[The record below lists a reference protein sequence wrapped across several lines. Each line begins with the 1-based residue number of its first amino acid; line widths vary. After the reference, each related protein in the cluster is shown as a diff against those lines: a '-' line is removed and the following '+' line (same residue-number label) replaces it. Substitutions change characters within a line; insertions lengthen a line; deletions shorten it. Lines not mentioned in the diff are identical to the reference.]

1 MNKEIKEHENENT
14 TQINFIGRKYQS
26 VFITS
31 FISER
36 GEKPKNNGYISYIE
50 LDNFGCWV
58 VVDGDNG
65 GIFKNKIAP
74 YIGESIIES
83 FIANPTID
91 KREIE
96 KMLLSIHK
104 KYRNMQSEEINI
116 EQDYSSC
123 SIAMFVTDYA
133 VATFANIGNAR
144 YGVLR
149 DHKLVKKSNDDT
161 LAYLQYEAGNILY
174 DEIRFRKDKNIFT
187 KKFGAD
193 KSIKINVSDIFV
205 LRPNDRV
212 LLYTQGAWENLDEE
226 DIELISETSER
237 PGKFIGNIVNKMKR
251 NCFLSL
257 GNYTLCGI
265 YVNRPLNIP
274 VPPENNILKLKN
286 QISKNKDSLKKKL
299 LIILALFILIGGG
312 ISTYQKI
319 KLNNQINSI
328 KKEISFNL
336 EQGKVRIE
344 EKDYSNAINN
354 YQKIKELYAQLV
366 TYQNNPEDKIG
377 EIDSILMEVQTLIKV
392 QTLSKQGE
400 DKLEEYKFNEAVKI
414 YKEAILTLS
423 NISLDKTIKET
434 LNQQLDVS
442 EKLLEAQEIKIK
454 ADELYNYQ
462 NKNTKTRKAKQKE
475 AIDLYK
481 NIAPVYKKYNKNI
494 MYDEIMEKINKY
506 EEENKTIS
514 AIPKKQEFKK
524 VVKLPTYR
532 GDREFREFRYYD
544 SLKSYENALKGA
556 NTTEKKKYLNG
567 KIAMNKQLLI
577 AVELELKGDEYLEKK
592 RNPKKAKKY
601 FEEALNENKKLAD
614 NNYMPK
620 DRYDAIITRLENK
633 LKKLK

>member
-1 MNKEIKEHENENT
+1 MDKEIKERENENT
-14 TQINFIGRKYQS
+14 TQVSLLGRKYQS

-31 FISER
+31 FLSER
-36 GEKPKNNGYISYIE
+36 GDRPKNNGYVSYIE

-65 GIFKNKIAP
+65 GIFKDKIAP

-104 KYRNMQSEEINI
+104 KYRNMQSEEVNI
-116 EQDYSSC
+116 EDDYSTC

-133 VATFANIGNAR
+133 VATFASVGNAR

-149 DHKLVKKSNDDT
+149 NHKLVKKSNDDT

-187 KKFGAD
+187 KRFGAD
-193 KSIKINVSDIFV
+193 RSIKINVSDIFI

-226 DIELISETSER
+226 DIELISERAER
-237 PGKFIGNIVNKMKR
+237 PGKFIGNLVNKMKR

-257 GNYTLCGI
+257 GNYAFCGI
-265 YVNRPLNIP
+265 YINRPLDVP
-274 VPPENNILKLKN
+274 APPESSILKLKT
-286 QISKNKDSLKKKL
+286 QISKNKNSLKKKIL
-299 LIILALFILIGGG
+299 VILALLILIGGG
-312 ISTYQKI
+312 VPAYQKI

-328 KKEISFNL
+328 EKEIAFTL
-336 EQGKVRIE
+336 EKGKAEIQ
-344 EKDYSNAINN
+344 EKEYAGAITN
-354 YQKIKELYAQLV
+354 YQKIKDLYIELE
-366 TYQNNPEDKIG
+366 TYKEVPDERLK
-377 EIDSILMEVQTLIKV
+377 EIDSILEEVQILNRV

-400 DKLEEYKFNEAVKI
+400 DNLESYKFKEAVKA
-414 YKEAILTLS
+414 YEEAILTLG
-423 NISLDKTIKET
+423 NISLEKNI
-434 LNQQLDVS
+434 LSQQLEVS
-442 EKLLEAQEIKIK
+442 KKLSEVQEIKIK

-462 NKNTKTRKAKQKE
+462 SKNSRTRKDKQKE
-475 AIDLYK
+475 AINLYK
-481 NIAPVYKKYNKNI
+481 NIAPIYKEYNKNI
-494 MYDEIMEKINKY
+494 IYDEIIEKINKY
-506 EEENKTIS
+506 EEENKPKPVT
-514 AIPKKQEFKK
+514 PKKKEPKK
-524 VVKLPTYR
+524 IVKLPAYK
-532 GDREFREFRYYD
+532 GDREFREFKYYT

-556 NTTEKKKYLNG
+556 NTPEKKEYLKG

-577 AVELELKGDEYLEKK
+577 AVELELKGDEYLEKRK
-592 RNPKKAKKY
+592 DSKKAKKY
-601 FEEALNENKKLAD
+601 YEEALVENKKLS
-614 NNYMPK
+614 NNDYMPK
-620 DRYDAIITRLENK
+620 DRYNAIINRLENK

>member
-1 MNKEIKEHENENT
+1 MDKEIKERENENT
-14 TQINFIGRKYQS
+14 TQVSLLGRKYQS

-31 FISER
+31 FLSER
-36 GEKPKNNGYISYIE
+36 GDRPKNNGYVSYIE

-65 GIFKNKIAP
+65 GIFKDKIAP

-104 KYRNMQSEEINI
+104 KYRNMQSEEVNI
-116 EQDYSSC
+116 EDDYSTC

-133 VATFANIGNAR
+133 VATFASVGNAR

-149 DHKLVKKSNDDT
+149 NHKLVKKSNDDT

-187 KKFGAD
+187 KRFGAD
-193 KSIKINVSDIFV
+193 RSIKINVSDIFI

-226 DIELISETSER
+226 DIELISERAER
-237 PGKFIGNIVNKMKR
+237 PGKFIGNLVNKMKR

-257 GNYTLCGI
+257 GNYAFCGI
-265 YVNRPLNIP
+265 YINRPLDVP
-274 VPPENNILKLKN
+274 APPESSISKLKT
-286 QISKNKDSLKKKL
+286 QISKNKNSLKKKIL
-299 LIILALFILIGGG
+299 VILALLILIGGG
-312 ISTYQKI
+312 VPAYQKI

-328 KKEISFNL
+328 EKEIAFTL
-336 EQGKVRIE
+336 EKGKAEIQ
-344 EKDYSNAINN
+344 EKEYAGAITN
-354 YQKIKELYAQLV
+354 YQKIKDLYIELE
-366 TYQNNPEDKIG
+366 TYKEVPDERLK
-377 EIDSILMEVQTLIKV
+377 EIDSILEEVQILNRV

-400 DKLEEYKFNEAVKI
+400 DNLESYKFKEAVKA
-414 YKEAILTLS
+414 YEEAILSLG
-423 NISLDKTIKET
+423 NISLEKNI
-434 LNQQLDVS
+434 LSQQLEVS
-442 EKLLEAQEIKIK
+442 KKLSEVQEIKIK

-462 NKNTKTRKAKQKE
+462 SKNSRTRKDKQKE
-475 AIDLYK
+475 AINLYK
-481 NIAPVYKKYNKNI
+481 NIAPIYKEYNKNI
-494 MYDEIMEKINKY
+494 IYDEIIEKINKY
-506 EEENKTIS
+506 EEENKPKPVT
-514 AIPKKQEFKK
+514 PKKKEPKK
-524 VVKLPTYR
+524 IVKLPAYK
-532 GDREFREFRYYD
+532 GDREFREFKYYT

-556 NTTEKKKYLNG
+556 NTPEKKEYLKG

-577 AVELELKGDEYLEKK
+577 AVELELKGDEYLEKRK
-592 RNPKKAKKY
+592 DSKKAKKY
-601 FEEALNENKKLAD
+601 YEEALVENKKLS
-614 NNYMPK
+614 NNDYMPK
-620 DRYDAIITRLENK
+620 DRYNAIINRLENK

>member
-1 MNKEIKEHENENT
+1 MDKEIKERENENT
-14 TQINFIGRKYQS
+14 TQVSLLGRKYQS

-31 FISER
+31 FLSER
-36 GEKPKNNGYISYIE
+36 GDRPKNNGYVSYIE

-65 GIFKNKIAP
+65 GIFKDKIAP

-104 KYRNMQSEEINI
+104 KYRNMQSEEVNI
-116 EQDYSSC
+116 EDDYSTC

-133 VATFANIGNAR
+133 VATFASVGNAR

-149 DHKLVKKSNDDT
+149 NHKLVKKSNDDT

-193 KSIKINVSDIFV
+193 RSIKINVSDIFI

-226 DIELISETSER
+226 DIELISERAER
-237 PGKFIGNIVNKMKR
+237 PGKFIGNLVNKMKR

-257 GNYTLCGI
+257 GNYAFCGI
-265 YVNRPLNIP
+265 YINRPLDVP
-274 VPPENNILKLKN
+274 APPESSISKLKT
-286 QISKNKDSLKKKL
+286 QISKNKNSLKKKIL
-299 LIILALFILIGGG
+299 VILALLILIGGG
-312 ISTYQKI
+312 VPAYQKI

-328 KKEISFNL
+328 EKEIAFTL
-336 EQGKVRIE
+336 EKGKAEIQ
-344 EKDYSNAINN
+344 EKEYAGAITN
-354 YQKIKELYAQLV
+354 YQKIKDLYIELE
-366 TYQNNPEDKIG
+366 TYKEVPDERLK
-377 EIDSILMEVQTLIKV
+377 EIDSILEEVQILNRV

-400 DKLEEYKFNEAVKI
+400 DNLESYKFKEAVKA
-414 YKEAILTLS
+414 YEEAILTLG
-423 NISLDKTIKET
+423 NISLEKNI
-434 LNQQLDVS
+434 LSQQLEVS
-442 EKLLEAQEIKIK
+442 KKLSEVQEIKIK

-462 NKNTKTRKAKQKE
+462 SKNSRTRKDKQKE
-475 AIDLYK
+475 AINLYK
-481 NIAPVYKKYNKNI
+481 NIAPIYKEYNKNI
-494 MYDEIMEKINKY
+494 IYDEIIEKINKY
-506 EEENKTIS
+506 EEENKPKPVT
-514 AIPKKQEFKK
+514 PKKKEPKK
-524 VVKLPTYR
+524 IVKLPAYK
-532 GDREFREFRYYD
+532 GDREFREFKYYT

-556 NTTEKKKYLNG
+556 NTPEKKEYLKG

-577 AVELELKGDEYLEKK
+577 AVELELKGDEYLEKRK
-592 RNPKKAKKY
+592 DSKKAKKY
-601 FEEALNENKKLAD
+601 YEEALVENKKLS
-614 NNYMPK
+614 NNDYMPK
-620 DRYDAIITRLENK
+620 DRYNAIINRLENK

>member
-1 MNKEIKEHENENT
+1 MDKEIKEHENENT
-14 TQINFIGRKYQS
+14 TQVSLLGRKYQS

-31 FISER
+31 FLSER
-36 GEKPKNNGYISYIE
+36 GDRPKNNGYVSYIE

-65 GIFKNKIAP
+65 GIFKDKIAP

-104 KYRNMQSEEINI
+104 KYRNMQSEEVNI
-116 EQDYSSC
+116 EDDYSTC

-133 VATFANIGNAR
+133 VATFASVGNAR

-149 DHKLVKKSNDDT
+149 NHKLVKKSNDDT

-187 KKFGAD
+187 KRFGAD
-193 KSIKINVSDIFV
+193 RSIKINVSDIFV

-226 DIELISETSER
+226 DIELISERAER
-237 PGKFIGNIVNKMKR
+237 PGKFIGNLVNKMKR

-257 GNYTLCGI
+257 GNYAFCGI
-265 YVNRPLNIP
+265 YINRPLDVP
-274 VPPENNILKLKN
+274 APPESSISKLKT
-286 QISKNKDSLKKKL
+286 QISKNKNSLKKKML
-299 LIILALFILIGGG
+299 VILALLILIGGG
-312 ISTYQKI
+312 VPAYQKI

-328 KKEISFNL
+328 EKEIAFTL
-336 EQGKVRIE
+336 EKGKAEVQ
-344 EKDYSNAINN
+344 EKEYAEATIN
-354 YQKIKELYAQLV
+354 YQKIKDLYSELE
-366 TYQNNPEDKIG
+366 TYKEVPDERLK
-377 EIDSILMEVQTLIKV
+377 EIDSILEEVQILNRV

-400 DKLEEYKFNEAVKI
+400 DNLESYKFKEAVKA
-414 YKEAILTLS
+414 YEEAILTLG
-423 NISLDKTIKET
+423 NISLEKNIKEI
-434 LNQQLDVS
+434 LSQQLEVS
-442 EKLLEAQEIKIK
+442 KKLSEVQEIKIK

-462 NKNTKTRKAKQKE
+462 SKNSRTRKDKQKE

-481 NIAPVYKKYNKNI
+481 NIAPIYKEYNKNI
-494 MYDEIMEKINKY
+494 IYDEIIEKINKY
-506 EEENKTIS
+506 EEENKPKPVT
-514 AIPKKQEFKK
+514 PKKKEPKK
-524 VVKLPTYR
+524 VVKLPAYR
-532 GDREFREFRYYD
+532 GDREFKEFKYYT

-556 NTTEKKKYLNG
+556 NTPEKKEYLKG
-567 KIAMNKQLLI
+567 KIAMNKQLLV
-577 AVELELKGDEYLEKK
+577 AVELELKGDEYLEKRK
-592 RNPKKAKKY
+592 DSKKAKKY
-601 FEEALNENKKLAD
+601 YEEALVENKKLA
-614 NNYMPK
+614 NNDYMPK
-620 DRYDAIITRLENK
+620 DRYNAIINRLENK

>member
-1 MNKEIKEHENENT
+1 MDKEIKGRENENT
-14 TQINFIGRKYQS
+14 TQVSLLGRKYQS

-31 FISER
+31 FLSER
-36 GEKPKNNGYISYIE
+36 GDRPKNNGYVSYIE

-65 GIFKNKIAP
+65 GIFKDKIAP

-104 KYRNMQSEEINI
+104 KYRNMQSEEVNI
-116 EQDYSSC
+116 EDDYSTC

-133 VATFANIGNAR
+133 VATFASVGNAR

-149 DHKLVKKSNDDT
+149 NHKLVKKSNDDT

-187 KKFGAD
+187 KRFGAD
-193 KSIKINVSDIFV
+193 RSIKINVSDIFI

-226 DIELISETSER
+226 DIELISERAER
-237 PGKFIGNIVNKMKR
+237 PGKFIGNLVNKMKR

-257 GNYTLCGI
+257 GNYAFCGI
-265 YVNRPLNIP
+265 YINRPLDVP
-274 VPPENNILKLKN
+274 APPESSISKLKT
-286 QISKNKDSLKKKL
+286 QISKNKNSLKKKIL
-299 LIILALFILIGGG
+299 VILALLILIGGG
-312 ISTYQKI
+312 VPAYQKI

-328 KKEISFNL
+328 EKEIAFTL
-336 EQGKVRIE
+336 EKGKAEIQ
-344 EKDYSNAINN
+344 EKEYAGAITN
-354 YQKIKELYAQLV
+354 YQKIKDLYIELE
-366 TYQNNPEDKIG
+366 TYKEVPDERLK
-377 EIDSILMEVQTLIKV
+377 EIDSILEEVQILNRV

-400 DKLEEYKFNEAVKI
+400 DNLESYKFKEAVKA
-414 YKEAILTLS
+414 YEEAILTLG
-423 NISLDKTIKET
+423 NISLEKNI
-434 LNQQLDVS
+434 LSQQLEVS
-442 EKLLEAQEIKIK
+442 KKLSEVQEIKIK

-462 NKNTKTRKAKQKE
+462 SKNSRTRKDKQKE
-475 AIDLYK
+475 AINLYK
-481 NIAPVYKKYNKNI
+481 NIAPIYKEYNKNI
-494 MYDEIMEKINKY
+494 IYDEIIEKINKY
-506 EEENKTIS
+506 EEENKPKPVT
-514 AIPKKQEFKK
+514 PKKKEPKK
-524 VVKLPTYR
+524 IVKLPAYK
-532 GDREFREFRYYD
+532 GDREFREFKYYT

-556 NTTEKKKYLNG
+556 NTPEKKEYLKG

-577 AVELELKGDEYLEKK
+577 AVELELKGDEYLEKRK
-592 RNPKKAKKY
+592 DSKKAKKY
-601 FEEALNENKKLAD
+601 YEEALVENKKLA
-614 NNYMPK
+614 NNGYMPK
-620 DRYDAIITRLENK
+620 DRYNAIINRLENK

>member
-1 MNKEIKEHENENT
+1 MDKEIKERENENT
-14 TQINFIGRKYQS
+14 TQVSLLGRKYQS

-31 FISER
+31 FLSER
-36 GEKPKNNGYISYIE
+36 GDRPKNNGYVSYIE

-65 GIFKNKIAP
+65 GIFKDKIAP

-104 KYRNMQSEEINI
+104 KYRNMQSEEVNI
-116 EQDYSSC
+116 EDDYSTC

-133 VATFANIGNAR
+133 VATFASVGNAR

-149 DHKLVKKSNDDT
+149 NHKLVKKSNDDT

-187 KKFGAD
+187 KRFGAD
-193 KSIKINVSDIFV
+193 RSIKINVSDIFV

-226 DIELISETSER
+226 DIELISERAER
-237 PGKFIGNIVNKMKR
+237 PGKFIGNLVNKMKR

-257 GNYTLCGI
+257 GNYAFCGI
-265 YVNRPLNIP
+265 YINRPLDVP
-274 VPPENNILKLKN
+274 APPESSISKLKT
-286 QISKNKDSLKKKL
+286 QISKNKNSLKKKIL
-299 LIILALFILIGGG
+299 VILALLILIGGG
-312 ISTYQKI
+312 VPAYQKI

-328 KKEISFNL
+328 EKEIAFTL
-336 EQGKVRIE
+336 GKGKAEIQ
-344 EKDYSNAINN
+344 EKEYAGAITN
-354 YQKIKELYAQLV
+354 YQKIKDLYIELE
-366 TYQNNPEDKIG
+366 TYKEVPDERLK
-377 EIDSILMEVQTLIKV
+377 EIDSILEEVQILNRV

-400 DKLEEYKFNEAVKI
+400 DNLESYKFKEAVKA
-414 YKEAILTLS
+414 YEEAILTLG
-423 NISLDKTIKET
+423 NISLEKNI
-434 LNQQLDVS
+434 LSQQLEVS
-442 EKLLEAQEIKIK
+442 KKLSEVQEIKIK

-462 NKNTKTRKAKQKE
+462 SKNSRTRKDKQKE
-475 AIDLYK
+475 AINLYK
-481 NIAPVYKKYNKNI
+481 NIAPIYKEYNKNI
-494 MYDEIMEKINKY
+494 IYDEIIEKINKY
-506 EEENKTIS
+506 EEENKPKPVT
-514 AIPKKQEFKK
+514 PKKKEPKK
-524 VVKLPTYR
+524 IVKLPAYK
-532 GDREFREFRYYD
+532 GDREFREFKYYT

-556 NTTEKKKYLNG
+556 NTPEKKEYLKG

-577 AVELELKGDEYLEKK
+577 AVELELKGDEYLEKRK
-592 RNPKKAKKY
+592 DSKKAKKY
-601 FEEALNENKKLAD
+601 YEEALVENKKLS
-614 NNYMPK
+614 NNDYMPK
-620 DRYDAIITRLENK
+620 DRYNAIINRLENK